1 MVYINRLYI
10 FLRSTHYSD
19 GQPYRWYS
27 SQHPGLPRLGRDV
40 VLVLQLLH
48 KGLLLD
54 EVHPVVAGV
63 GEAVAALS
71 TLGHQLDPVG
81 LDVLL
86 HVVALD
92 KPPE

>member
-1 MVYINRLYI
+1 M
-10 FLRSTHYSD
+10 
-19 GQPYRWYS
+19 
-27 SQHPGLPRLGRDV
+27 
-40 VLVLQLLH
+40 LVLKLFH

-54 EVHPVVAGV
+54 EINPVVAGV
-63 GEAVAALS
+63 GEAVTGLPA
-71 TLGHQLDPVG
+71 LGHQLDPVG